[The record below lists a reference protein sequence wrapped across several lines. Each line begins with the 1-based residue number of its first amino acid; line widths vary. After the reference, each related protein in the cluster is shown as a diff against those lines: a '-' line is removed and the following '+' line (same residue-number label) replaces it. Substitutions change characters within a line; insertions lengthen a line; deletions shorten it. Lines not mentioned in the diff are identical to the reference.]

1 MSISKYKF
9 LISLFIL
16 LLSVSLFTNAQNY
29 QIDTTRINPNF
40 INNLLPV
47 PDTWLPIKGKVRTI
61 HELRFDSV
69 FVNGVFDKIK
79 KYQDVLHY
87 FDVNKREIKSASNG
101 KIDEYGHI
109 ITKGKYSENVIH
121 LINGKKSSST
131 LTIKDIKGNIVSQV
145 NSGSNNEKFQKYEY
159 VYDNSGRCIAAIM
172 SRFPVKEDNHFYVQK
187 YNLRFNSLGF
197 LEEKIYAYERD
208 GLIIDYRKTTVIY
221 KNAIVSEIIVSDKN
235 NKIVVKL
242 QCITD
247 ENNKIIKKVYEDL
260 ISESKTIQVMNI
272 YGLVNTEIKYYASRD
287 TITTQ
292 FKYNSRDQ
300 IICKESKY
308 SDGEKEV
315 CNYLYDADG
324 NEILNETIFYYKKPR
339 LSLRG
344 ARSLNGEPITH
355 IRKKIQSEYDTN
367 GNKIKTII
375 SEHVNDEVT
384 SIELKVESRIFT
396 YW

>member
-40 INNLLPV
+40 INTQLPV
-47 PDTWLPIKGKVRTI
+47 PDAWFPIKGKVRTI

-87 FDVNKREIKSASNG
+87 YDVNKREIKSVSNG
-101 KIDEYGHI
+101 KSDEYGQI
-109 ITKGKYSENVIH
+109 ITKGKYSENVIY
-121 LINGKKSSST
+121 LTNGKKSSST
-131 LTIKDIKGNIVSQV
+131 LTNKDIKGNIVSHV
-145 NSGSNNEKFQKYEY
+145 ISGSNNEKFYKYEY
-159 VYDNSGRCIAAIM
+159 VYDNSGRCIEAVQFTYP
-172 SRFPVKEDNHFYVQK
+172 SKSDNHFYVVK
-187 YNLRFNSLGF
+187 YNLRFNSLGV
-197 LEEKIYAYERD
+197 LEEKKFSYERD
-208 GLIIDYRKTTVIY
+208 GLIIEYRKTNVIY
-221 KNAIVSEIIVSDKN
+221 KKGIVSEIIESEKN
-235 NKIVVKL
+235 NKIIVKL
-242 QCITD
+242 QCIYD
-247 ENNKIIKKVYEDL
+247 ENNKIIKKLYEYPL
-260 ISESKTIQVMNI
+260 LEKKIIEVINSN
-272 YGLVNTEIKYYASRD
+272 GLVDSEVRQYTAD
-287 TITTQ
+287 TTTTQ
-292 FKYNSRDQ
+292 FKYNSRNQ
-300 IICKESKY
+300 IICKETKF

-324 NEILNETIFYYKKPR
+324 NEILNETIFYEKKPR
-339 LSLRG
+339 LSFRG
-344 ARSLNGEPITH
+344 YKSLNGVLITH